1 MTSRPLSLLI
11 VSALLGLCL
20 PGPSRSVAAPPPL
33 ETAPPHE
40 VGMDAVRLSFVD
52 PIVEEGLREGQMAG
66 CVVLVGRKGK
76 IVYQQAFGERQSDPE
91 SVAMTEETVFDLAS
105 LTKPVAT
112 ATSVMHLV
120 EQGLVNLDEPV
131 ATYVPE
137 FAANGKEEITIVD
150 LLTHQ
155 GGLIPDNSIRDYEDD
170 PVTAMEKTLATKPIA
185 SRGERFIYSDVG
197 FIVLGEMV
205 KRLSDKSVHE
215 YSQEHIFGPL
225 GMTETGYLPRE
236 DLRQRAA
243 VTEKRDGEWM
253 QGEVHDPRAYRL
265 GGVAG
270 HAGLFSTAQD
280 LAVYAT
286 MMING
291 GEYGGVRVLEEET
304 VERMTR
310 PTKVPRGLR
319 ALGWDVNSPYSSNRG
334 DLMSDRAFGH
344 GGFTGTT
351 MWIDPTQELFV
362 IFLSNRLHP
371 DGKGSVN
378 SLAGR
383 IGTVAAA
390 AIVEPSGLTAP
401 EAP

>member
-1 MTSRPLSLLI
+1 MTCHL
-11 VSALLGLCL
+11 L
-20 PGPSRSVAAPPPL
+20 PGRLAAAFLFLLAHGTATAGPPPL
-33 ETAPPHE
+33 EPAPPHE
-40 VGMDAVRLSFVD
+40 VGMDSGRLSFID
-52 PIVEEGLREGQMAG
+52 PIIEEGLREGQMAG

-76 IVYQQAFGERQSDPE
+76 IVYEKAFGERQSEPV
-91 SVAMTEETVFDLAS
+91 SVPMTEDTVFDLAS

-112 ATSVMHLV
+112 ATSVMHLF
-120 EQGLVNLDEPV
+120 EQGHVKLDEPV
-131 ATYVPE
+131 ATYIPE
-137 FAANGKEEITIVD
+137 FAANGKDELTLVD

-155 GGLIPDNSIRDYEDD
+155 GGLIPDNSIRDYEGD
-170 PVTAMEKTLATKPIA
+170 PATAIEKTLATKPIA

-197 FIVLGEMV
+197 FIVLAEVV
-205 KRLSDKSVHE
+205 KRVSGKSVHE
-215 YSQEHIFGPL
+215 YSQQHIFGPL
-225 GMTETGYLPRE
+225 GMSETGYMPAE

-253 QGEVHDPRAYRL
+253 RGEVHDPRAYRL

-291 GEYGGVRVLEEET
+291 GAYGGARVLEEET

-310 PTKVPRGLR
+310 PVSVPRGLR

-344 GGFTGTT
+344 GGFTGTA
-351 MWIDPTQELFV
+351 MWVDPPQELFV

-390 AIVEPSGLTAP
+390 AILEPSGLSVPQAP
-401 EAP
+401 